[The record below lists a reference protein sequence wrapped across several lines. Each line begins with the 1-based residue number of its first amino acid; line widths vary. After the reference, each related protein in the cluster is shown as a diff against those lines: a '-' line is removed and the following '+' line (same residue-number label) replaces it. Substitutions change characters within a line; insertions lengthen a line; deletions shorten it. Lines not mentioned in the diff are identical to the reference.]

1 MMARSFVV
9 RWNVLNPSSGWI
21 SNEDKKFL
29 RKVVTTRR
37 HRPEGGLVLR
47 ASHPVRCVFVVLR
60 AQCLGGGVT

>member
-9 RWNVLNPSSGWI
+9 RWNMLNPSSGWVR
-21 SNEDKKFL
+21 NAEKNFL

-47 ASHPVRCVFVVLR
+47 ASHPVRCVCGSVGAL
-60 AQCLGGGVT
+60 AGGGGP